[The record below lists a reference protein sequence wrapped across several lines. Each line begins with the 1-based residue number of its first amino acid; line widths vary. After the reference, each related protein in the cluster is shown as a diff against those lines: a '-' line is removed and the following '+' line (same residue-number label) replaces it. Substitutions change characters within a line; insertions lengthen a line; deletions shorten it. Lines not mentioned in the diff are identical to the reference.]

1 MYCLNTE
8 HLHQDNEMEN
18 TTNDSNVTSAMVCTY
33 DYCVEDTLYR
43 KIMGS
48 ILFFIV
54 WPFIVLDM
62 KWFPLS
68 RPAAAL
74 VGATFMVIFLVVPQD
89 QVFHILGDRSNLQTI
104 CLLLGM
110 MLLSYYY
117 DREGLLRIVALWI
130 FGSNR
135 PFKHVLWKIC
145 ALSAILS
152 AIITNDA
159 TCLVITPLL
168 VNEHM
173 KQKRSEKELP
183 PLLLGI
189 ATSAN
194 IGLPRSLVTRRM
206 QLLLPTQEAKCH

>member
-1 MYCLNTE
+1 MQLVSKQGLFSLSASGVTIPHPIQLAMVQSVRPYFTACWTTCAKTNSLMYCLNT
-8 HLHQDNEMEN
+8 HRTPSSRHEMEN

-117 DREGLLRIVALWI
+117 DREG
-130 FGSNR
+130 
-135 PFKHVLWKIC
+135 
-145 ALSAILS
+145 
-152 AIITNDA
+152 
-159 TCLVITPLL
+159 
-168 VNEHM
+168 
-173 KQKRSEKELP
+173 
-183 PLLLGI
+183 
-189 ATSAN
+189 
-194 IGLPRSLVTRRM
+194 
-206 QLLLPTQEAKCH
+206 